1 MASQVIIAK
10 TVFTRTIEV
19 KTVRMYQ
26 HLNAPNIT
34 AAMTAFLV
42 VDMKEILF

>member
-10 TVFTRTIEV
+10 MVFTQTIEV
-19 KTVRMYQ
+19 KTVHMYQ

-34 AAMTAFLV
+34 AAMTAFLA